1 MARYELA
8 KKTIL
13 LIVKRKSCKKVFTN
27 RSTAIET
34 RTLTTPSLDFF
45 LLRRLKVQRKLKIP
59 MDYSMLRVEPIFG
72 FTSMYTTWPL
82 ILSVSAAIGII
93 TRVSLDFYGVS
104 LHVQERSR
112 KFSRESRLRYV
123 IGINFNRKTRFV
135 TEAYYS
141 KFLLKLIDKFY

>member
-1 MARYELA
+1 
-8 KKTIL
+8 
-13 LIVKRKSCKKVFTN
+13 
-27 RSTAIET
+27 
-34 RTLTTPSLDFF
+34 
-45 LLRRLKVQRKLKIP
+45 
-59 MDYSMLRVEPIFG
+59 MLRVEPIFG